1 MKMAEE
7 VVRYRESLAGCGG
20 YNPDMSNEELPVST
34 RMPIDDHRYRE
45 GRTVTWVSVA
55 VNLVL
60 TVTQIGVGTLAHAQS
75 LVADGFHS
83 LSDLVAD
90 FMVLVANF
98 HSRHPADAGHPYGH
112 HRIETV
118 ASFALGLLLVATGGG
133 ILWAAAG
140 RIQHLDDLPPVAPVA
155 LVVAAAT
162 LAAKEGLFRY
172 MLRVGEKLRSPML
185 IANAWHARSDAAS
198 SLVVTAGIAGSLFGY
213 RFLDPV
219 AAVIV
224 GFMILRMGAVF
235 SWDALRE
242 LMDEGISDL
251 EVAAIRETVRTT
263 PGVVGLHDL
272 RTRRMAQKILI
283 DAHVQVDGH
292 ISVSEGHR
300 IGDEVRRRVLVA
312 HEDVLDM
319 LVHIDPED
327 DLRATSSTNLPDRQ
341 LLLSHLGDI
350 LGDQALPELRK
361 VQLHYLGGRVEAEIF
376 FGATAAPIPE
386 RLAALERTLA
396 DRLSGDPYFRS
407 VSINWIIAP
416 K

>member
-1 MKMAEE
+1 
-7 VVRYRESLAGCGG
+7 
-20 YNPDMSNEELPVST
+20 MSNEELPIST
-34 RMPIDDHRYRE
+34 QSPIDDGRYRE

-60 TVTQIGVGTLAHAQS
+60 TVTQIAVGSLAHAQS

-118 ASFALGLLLVATGGG
+118 ASFALGLLLVVTGGG

-140 RIQHLDDLPPVAPVA
+140 RIQHLEELPPVAPVA
-155 LVVAAAT
+155 LWVAAAT

-198 SLVVTAGIAGSLFGY
+198 SLVVTVGIAGSLFGY

-224 GFMILRMGAVF
+224 GFMILRMGAAF

-242 LMDEGISDL
+242 LMDEGIPDL
-251 EVAAIRETVRTT
+251 EVSAIRETVRTT

-312 HEDVLDM
+312 HDDVLDM
-319 LVHIDPED
+319 LVHVDPED
-327 DLRATSSTNLPDRQ
+327 DMKPSVAIALPDRQ
-341 LLLSHLGDI
+341 ALLDHLA
-350 LGDQALPELRK
+350 ALIGEGGMPALQK
-361 VQLHYLGGRVEAEIF
+361 VQLHYLGGRVEAEVFVTGTEAGDIK
-376 FGATAAPIPE
+376 
-386 RLAALERTLA
+386 RLNMMERTLA
-396 DRLSGDPYFRS
+396 ERLAQDPYFRS
-407 VSINWIIAP
+407 VSINCVVAP

>member
-1 MKMAEE
+1 
-7 VVRYRESLAGCGG
+7 
-20 YNPDMSNEELPVST
+20 MSNEELPVST
-34 RMPIDDHRYRE
+34 RLPIDDHRYRE

-55 VNLVL
+55 VNLGL
-60 TVTQIGVGTLAHAQS
+60 TVTQIVVGTLAHAQS

-90 FMVLVANF
+90 FMVLVANY

-140 RIQHLDDLPPVAPVA
+140 RIQHLEELPSVAPIALWVA
-155 LVVAAAT
+155 GAA
-162 LAAKEGLFRY
+162 LLAKEGLFRY
-172 MLRVGEKLRSPML
+172 MLHVGEKLRSPML

-198 SLVVTAGIAGSLFGY
+198 SLVVAVGIAGSLFGY

-235 SWDALRE
+235 SWDAVRE
-242 LMDEGISDL
+242 LMDEGLSDL
-251 EVAAIRETVRTT
+251 EVAAIRDTVRET
-263 PGVVGLHDL
+263 PGVLGLHDL

-283 DAHVQVDGH
+283 DAHIQVDGH

-300 IGDEVRRRVLVA
+300 IGDEVRRRVLAA
-312 HEDVLDM
+312 HEDVIDM

-327 DLRATSSTNLPDRQ
+327 DMRAASSTKLPDRQ
-341 LLLSHLGDI
+341 VLLDHLGEI
-350 LGDQALPELRK
+350 LRDQALPELRT
-361 VQLHYLGGRVEAEIF
+361 VQLHYLGGRAEAEIF
-376 FGATAAPIPE
+376 FDAAGIPDSDG
-386 RLAALERTLA
+386 LALLERTLA
-396 DRLSGDPYFRS
+396 DRLSGDVYFRS
-407 VSINWIIAP
+407 VNVHWIVAP
-416 K
+416 R

>member
-1 MKMAEE
+1 
-7 VVRYRESLAGCGG
+7 
-20 YNPDMSNEELPVST
+20 MSSEELPVST
-34 RMPIDDHRYRE
+34 RTPIDDRRYQE

-55 VNLVL
+55 VNLAL
-60 TVTQIGVGTLAHAQS
+60 TVTQIVVGTLAHAQS

-98 HSRHPADAGHPYGH
+98 HSRHPADADHPYGH

-140 RIQHLDDLPPVAPVA
+140 RIQHLDDLPKVAPIA
-155 LVVAAAT
+155 LWVAAAT

-172 MLRVGEKLRSPML
+172 MLRVGERLRSPML

-213 RFLDPV
+213 RFLDPI

-242 LMDEGISDL
+242 LMDEGLSDL
-251 EVAAIRETVRTT
+251 EVAAISETVRTT
-263 PGVVGLHDL
+263 PGVVGLHDI

-283 DAHVQVDGH
+283 DAHIQVDGH

-300 IGDEVRRRVLVA
+300 IGDEVRRRVLAA
-312 HEDVLDM
+312 HADVLDM
-319 LVHIDPED
+319 LVHIDPEN
-327 DLRATSSTNLPDRQ
+327 DLRATSSAQLPDRQ
-341 LLLSHLGDI
+341 ELLRHLDTL
-350 LGDQALPELRK
+350 LGDQRLPEHQYVR
-361 VQLHYLGGRVEAEIF
+361 LHYLGGHVEAEF
-376 FGATAAPIPE
+376 FFTATTDPGS
-386 RLAALERTLA
+386 LADLQATLA
-396 DRLSGDPYFRS
+396 DRLVGDPYFRS
-407 VSINWIIAP
+407 ISFSRLIAP
-416 K
+416 R

>member
-1 MKMAEE
+1 
-7 VVRYRESLAGCGG
+7 
-20 YNPDMSNEELPVST
+20 MSNEELPVST
-34 RMPIDDHRYRE
+34 RGPIDDHRYQE

-55 VNLVL
+55 VNLAL
-60 TVTQIGVGTLAHAQS
+60 TVTQISVGTLAHAQS

-140 RIQHLDDLPPVAPVA
+140 RIQHLEELPPVAPIALWVA
-155 LVVAAAT
+155 GAT
-162 LAAKEGLFRY
+162 LVAKEGLFRY
-172 MLRVGEKLRSPML
+172 MLRVGERLRSPML

-198 SLVVTAGIAGSLFGY
+198 SLVVAVGIAGSLFGY
-213 RFLDPV
+213 RFLDPI

-224 GFMILRMGAVF
+224 GFMILRMGAGF

-242 LMDEGISDL
+242 LMDEGVSDL
-251 EVAAIRETVRTT
+251 EVAAIRDTVRAT
-263 PGVVGLHDL
+263 PGVLDLHEL

-300 IGDEVRRRVLVA
+300 IGDEVRRRVLAA

-327 DLRATSSTNLPDRQ
+327 DMHATSSTKLPDRDV
-341 LLLSHLGDI
+341 LLSRLEALMAEEG
-350 LGDQALPELRK
+350 LPEAQK
-361 VQLHYLGGRVEAEIF
+361 VQLHYLGGRVEAEVF
-376 FGATAAPIPE
+376 FGAALVGDPE
-386 RLAALERTLA
+386 RLFRLEQGLTERLA
-396 DRLSGDPYFRS
+396 GDPHLRA
-407 VSINWIIAP
+407 VSIHWTIAP
-416 K
+416 R

>member
-1 MKMAEE
+1 
-7 VVRYRESLAGCGG
+7 
-20 YNPDMSNEELPVST
+20 MSSEELPLST
-34 RMPIDDHRYRE
+34 RMPIDDRRYRE

-55 VNLVL
+55 VNLAL
-60 TVTQIGVGTLAHAQS
+60 TVTQIVVGTLAHAQS

-118 ASFALGLLLVATGGG
+118 ASFALGLLLVVTGGA

-140 RIQHLDDLPPVAPVA
+140 RIQHLDDLPQVAPIA
-155 LVVAAAT
+155 LWVAAAT

-242 LMDEGISDL
+242 LMDEGVSDL
-251 EVAAIRETVRTT
+251 EVVAIRETVRAT
-263 PGVVGLHDL
+263 PGVLDLHDL
-272 RTRRMAQKILI
+272 RTRRMAQKVLI

-300 IGDEVRRRVLVA
+300 IGDEVRKRVLAA

-327 DLRATSSTNLPDRQ
+327 DMRATSSTKLPDRQ
-341 LLLSHLGDI
+341 ELLRHLGA
-350 LGDQALPELRK
+350 LMGDQPLPEPQK
-361 VQLHYLGGRVEAEIF
+361 VQLHYLGGRVEAELF
-376 FGATAAPIPE
+376 FAEATKPE
-386 RLAALERTLA
+386 SLAHLQAVLA
-396 DRLSGDPYFRS
+396 DRLIEDPYFRS
-407 VSINWIIAP
+407 ISFGRIVAP

>member
-1 MKMAEE
+1 
-7 VVRYRESLAGCGG
+7 
-20 YNPDMSNEELPVST
+20 MSNEELPVST
-34 RMPIDDHRYRE
+34 LLPIDDHRYRE

-60 TVTQIGVGTLAHAQS
+60 TVTQIAVGTVAHAQS

-90 FMVLVANF
+90 FMVLVANY

-118 ASFALGLLLVATGGG
+118 ASFALGLLLVATGGA
-133 ILWAAAG
+133 ILWAGAG

-155 LVVAAAT
+155 LWVAIAT

-172 MLRVGEKLRSPML
+172 MLRVGERLRSPML

-213 RFLDPV
+213 PLLDPV

-224 GFMILRMGAVF
+224 GFMILRMGAAF

-242 LMDEGISDL
+242 LMDEGVSDL

-263 PGVVGLHDL
+263 PGVLDLHEL

-283 DAHVQVDGH
+283 DAHVQVDAH

-300 IGDEVRRRVLVA
+300 IGDEVRRRVLTS
-312 HEDVLDM
+312 HPDVLDM

-327 DLRATSSTNLPDRQ
+327 DMRLGGFTNLPDRQ
-341 LLLSHLGDI
+341 TLLRHLAEV
-350 LGDQALPELRK
+350 LADQRFPEAKK
-361 VQLHYLGGRVEAEIF
+361 VQLHYLGGRVEAEVLV
-376 FGATAAPIPE
+376 AVPEAPNADQWAYREAALAN
-386 RLAALERTLA
+386 RLA
-396 DRLSGDPYFRS
+396 DDPYFS
-407 VSINWIIAP
+407 KISFAWINAP
-416 K
+416 H

>member
-1 MKMAEE
+1 
-7 VVRYRESLAGCGG
+7 
-20 YNPDMSNEELPVST
+20 MSSEELPLST
-34 RMPIDDHRYRE
+34 RMPIDDRRYRE
-45 GRTVTWVSVA
+45 GRTVTWVSVV

-60 TVTQIGVGTLAHAQS
+60 TVTQIAVGTLAHAQS

-118 ASFALGLLLVATGGG
+118 ASFALGLLLVATGGA

-140 RIQHLDDLPPVAPVA
+140 RIQHLDDLPQVAPIA
-155 LVVAAAT
+155 LWVAAAT

-172 MLRVGEKLRSPML
+172 MLRVGERLRSPML

-242 LMDEGISDL
+242 LMDEGVSDL
-251 EVAAIRETVRTT
+251 EVASIRDTVRAT
-263 PGVVGLHDL
+263 PGVLDLHDL
-272 RTRRMAQKILI
+272 RTRRMAQKVLI

-292 ISVSEGHR
+292 ISVSEGHW
-300 IGDEVRRRVLVA
+300 IGDEVRRRVLAA

-327 DLRATSSTNLPDRQ
+327 DMRVTSSSRLPDRQ
-341 LLLSHLGDI
+341 VLLGHLREVLAGQD
-350 LGDQALPELRK
+350 LPEIGK
-361 VQLHYLGGRVEAEIF
+361 VQLHYLGGRVEAEVF
-376 FGATAAPIPE
+376 FDPATVPEPELRSSCEAA
-386 RLAALERTLA
+386 LAARLVGDQYFSKVSLA
-396 DRLSGDPYFRS
+396 WT
-407 VSINWIIAP
+407 NAP
-416 K
+416 N

>member
-1 MKMAEE
+1 
-7 VVRYRESLAGCGG
+7 
-20 YNPDMSNEELPVST
+20 MSSEELPVST
-34 RMPIDDHRYRE
+34 RMPIDDRRYRE

-60 TVTQIGVGTLAHAQS
+60 TVTQIVVGTLAHAQS

-118 ASFALGLLLVATGGG
+118 ASFALGLLLVATGGA

-140 RIQHLDDLPPVAPVA
+140 RIQHLDELPEVAPIA
-155 LVVAAAT
+155 LWVAAAT
-162 LAAKEGLFRY
+162 LVAKEGLFRY
-172 MLRVGEKLRSPML
+172 MLRIGERLRSPML

-235 SWDALRE
+235 CWDALRE
-242 LMDEGISDL
+242 LMDEGVSEL
-251 EVAAIRETVRTT
+251 EVAAIRGTVRAT
-263 PGVVGLHDL
+263 PGVVGLHEL
-272 RTRRMAQKILI
+272 RTRRMAQKTLI

-300 IGDEVRRRVLVA
+300 IGDEVRRRVLAA

-319 LVHIDPED
+319 LVHIDPEND
-327 DLRATSSTNLPDRQ
+327 MRVAGSTRLPDRQ
-341 LLLSHLGDI
+341 VLLGHLGQI
-350 LGDQALPELRK
+350 LAQQDLPEPSK
-361 VQLHYLGGRVEAEIF
+361 VQLHYLAGRVEAEVF
-376 FGATAAPIPE
+376 LALASAPAPE
-386 RLAALERTLA
+386 DCVRLEAGLA
-396 DRLSGDPYFRS
+396 DRLAGDPYFSRIS
-407 VSINWIIAP
+407 LNWIHAP

>member
-1 MKMAEE
+1 
-7 VVRYRESLAGCGG
+7 
-20 YNPDMSNEELPVST
+20 MSTEELPIST
-34 RMPIDDHRYRE
+34 RMPIDDRRYRE

-60 TVTQIGVGTLAHAQS
+60 TVTQIAIGTLAHAQS

-118 ASFALGLLLVATGGG
+118 ASFALGLLLVATGGA

-140 RIQHLDDLPPVAPVA
+140 RIQHLEDLPPVAPVA
-155 LVVAAAT
+155 LWVAGAT

-172 MLRVGEKLRSPML
+172 MLRVGERLRSPML

-198 SLVVTAGIAGSLFGY
+198 SLVVTAGIAGSLFGF

-242 LMDEGISDL
+242 LMDEGVSGKEL
-251 EVAAIRETVRTT
+251 AAIRATVRAT
-263 PGVVGLHDL
+263 PGVVGLHEL
-272 RTRRMAQKILI
+272 RTRRMAQKTLI

-300 IGDEVRRRVLVA
+300 IGDEVRRRVLAA

-319 LVHIDPED
+319 LVHIDPEND
-327 DLRATSSTNLPDRQ
+327 MRIASSAKLPDRQ
-341 LLLSHLGDI
+341 VLLGHLGKVLAQQD
-350 LGDQALPELRK
+350 LPAPRK
-361 VQLHYLGGRVEAEIF
+361 VHLHYLAGRVEAEVF
-376 FGATAAPIPE
+376 FALATAPDAE
-386 RLAALERTLA
+386 VCVRMEARLA
-396 DRLSGDPYFRS
+396 DRLTGDPYFS
-407 VSINWIIAP
+407 KISLNWMYAP

>member
-1 MKMAEE
+1 
-7 VVRYRESLAGCGG
+7 
-20 YNPDMSNEELPVST
+20 MSSEELPLST
-34 RMPIDDHRYRE
+34 RMPIDDRRYRE

-60 TVTQIGVGTLAHAQS
+60 TVTQIVVGTLAHAQS

-118 ASFALGLLLVATGGG
+118 ASFALGLLLVATGGA

-140 RIQHLDDLPPVAPVA
+140 RIQHLDELPQVAPVA
-155 LVVAAAT
+155 LWVAAAT

-172 MLRVGEKLRSPML
+172 MLRVGERLRSPML

-198 SLVVTAGIAGSLFGY
+198 SLVVAVGIAGSLFGY

-242 LMDEGISDL
+242 LMDEGVSDL
-251 EVAAIRETVRTT
+251 EVTAIRETVRTT
-263 PGVVGLHDL
+263 PGVVGLHEL

-300 IGDEVRRRVLVA
+300 IGDEVRRRVLAA

-319 LVHIDPED
+319 LVHIDPEND
-327 DLRATSSTNLPDRQ
+327 IRAASSTRLPDRQ
-341 LLLSHLGDI
+341 ELMGHLREV
-350 LGDQALPELRK
+350 LADQELPEPGK
-361 VQLHYLGGRVEAEIF
+361 VQLHYLGGRVEAEIYF
-376 FGATAAPIPE
+376 SMATAPDPE
-386 RLAALERTLA
+386 RWLRLERTLA
-396 DRLSGDPYFRS
+396 GRLVNDPYFS
-407 VSINWIIAP
+407 KVTINWISAP